1 MDLEQGVGHND
12 MPDAICNH
20 FVKQLIQ
27 SLPTPANCSAEE
39 GGSS

>member
-1 MDLEQGVGHND
+1 MQGVGHND

-27 SLPTPANCSAEE
+27 SLPAPANCAAENATPL
-39 GGSS
+39 GLP